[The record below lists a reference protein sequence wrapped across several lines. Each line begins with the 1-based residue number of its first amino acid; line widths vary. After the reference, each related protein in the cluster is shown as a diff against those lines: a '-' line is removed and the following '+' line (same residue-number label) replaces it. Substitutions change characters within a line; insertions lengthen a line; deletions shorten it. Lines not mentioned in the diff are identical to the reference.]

1 MNADKLAQ
9 IDALEKLAPAGA
21 ELTDLVLDM
30 LLTLL
35 QKNHDY
41 DASALRN
48 PDMAPEV
55 PVQTALL
62 VRISDKLYR
71 FKKLRRSPAQT
82 TESYE
87 DAVRDLAGYFLLLL
101 FEVRR
106 SGRV

>member
-9 IDALEKLAPAGA
+9 IDALGKLAPAGA
-21 ELTDLVLDM
+21 ALTDTVLDM
-30 LLTLL
+30 LLILL

-41 DASALRN
+41 DASALKS

-62 VRISDKLYR
+62 VRISDKLLR
-71 FKKLRRSPAQT
+71 MKKLRRNPAQT

-87 DAVRDLAGYFLLLL
+87 DAIRDLAGYFLLLL
-101 FEVRR
+101 HEIRAQ
-106 SGRV
+106 G